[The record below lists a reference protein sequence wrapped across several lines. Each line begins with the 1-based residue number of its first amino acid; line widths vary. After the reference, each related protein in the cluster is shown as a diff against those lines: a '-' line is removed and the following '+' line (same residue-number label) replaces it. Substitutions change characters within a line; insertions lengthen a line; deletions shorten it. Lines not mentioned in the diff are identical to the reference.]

1 MLNHVENPPKP
12 NVRPNRSPSSR
23 GSSSAREMPSNFERP
38 DRRIQTAFARKVCVV
53 DFRSGEAVVRHPDL
67 KCYLDDGWIIESA
80 VPQLADSQQVELLVV
95 LGKHDEN
102 QIPADNIKR
111 NVS

>member
-1 MLNHVENPPKP
+1 MLNHIENPPNP
-12 NVRPNRSPSSR
+12 DMRPNRSPSSR
-23 GSSSAREMPSNFERP
+23 GSSSARKTPSDLERP
-38 DRRIQTAFARKVCVV
+38 ARRIQTAFARKVCVV
-53 DFRSGEAVVRHPDL
+53 AFRSGEAVVRHPDL

-80 VPQLADSQQVELLVV
+80 VPQLADTQQVELLVV

-102 QIPADNIKR
+102 QIPADNLQR